1 MLTFVGKTCCKW
13 TILSLKPVEI
23 LRSSFCGI
31 FGQIHS
37 PGVAANH
44 WNVGPRFA
52 LQCTT
57 TSTVALKL
65 KDLGFMLTG
74 KLLFKFSLY
83 I

>member
-1 MLTFVGKTCCKW
+1 MLQMDYSITTTSGNITFLVLW
-13 TILSLKPVEI
+13 HFWAN
-23 LRSSFCGI
+23 SFA
-31 FGQIHS
+31 
-37 PGVAANH
+37 GVAANH